1 MESNKTT
8 QPEDDLLAAVA
19 AYGVPGQM
27 KKMPKKDNPNLTGD
41 RVVSQTP

>member
-1 MESNKTT
+1 MESNQYT

-27 KKMPKKDNPNLTGD
+27 KKVPKKENPNLTGN
-41 RVVSQTP
+41 RIVSQTP